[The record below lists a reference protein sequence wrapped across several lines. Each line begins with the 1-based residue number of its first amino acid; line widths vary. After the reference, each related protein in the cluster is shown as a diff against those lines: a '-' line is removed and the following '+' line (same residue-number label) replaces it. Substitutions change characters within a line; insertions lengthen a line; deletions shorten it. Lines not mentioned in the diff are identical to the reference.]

1 MRAKKSIFRRISNIL
16 LTVTLIILVVVVIF
30 TVVAKVSGNTP
41 SVFGYMIFR
50 VSSDSM
56 EPELKVGDIIITKEV
71 TDIQTVEI
79 GDTVTF
85 KCTQGQMAGNL
96 LTHKVIVAPHLEN
109 GKYYLQTKGVAAPE
123 YNEGEIF
130 SEDELVGE
138 LVCVIPFIGAIY
150 DFFLTPWG
158 LLVAILLIILA
169 FSGEFINIYR
179 LTKKEDP
186 KDNID
191 EETINKAIEKYKEE
205 KELKTENSLENNNE
219 T

>member
-1 MRAKKSIFRRISNIL
+1 MRAKRSVFRRISNIL
-16 LTVTLIILVVVVIF
+16 LTLTLIVLVIVVIF
-30 TVVAKVSGNTP
+30 TVIAKVSGNTP

-56 EPELKVGDIIITKEV
+56 EPELMVGDIILTKEV
-71 TDIQTVEI
+71 SDIETIEV

-96 LTHKVIVAPHLEN
+96 LTHKVIVAPHFEN

-130 SEDELVGE
+130 TEDELVGE
-138 LVCVIPFIGAIY
+138 LVCVIPFIGVIY

-179 LTKKEDP
+179 LAKKEDP
-186 KDNID
+186 KDNLD
-191 EETINKAIEKYKEE
+191 EESINKAIKIYKEE
-205 KELKTENSLENNNE
+205 KESNSENS
-219 T
+219 